1 MWFEIQTQ
9 NPIEKYVAQLT
20 SVSVFGKFEL
30 LNKGDVGMK
39 IYVIVKETQTTV
51 GVDSYWSHENVKA
64 FSSKQDAEFELK
76 FTYRVD
82 CFQSDVHFSIEEMEL
97 N

>member
-1 MWFEIQTQ
+1 M
-9 NPIEKYVAQLT
+9 
-20 SVSVFGKFEL
+20 SVFDKFEL
-30 LNKGDVGMK
+30 VNKGVVDMK
-39 IYVIVKETQTTV
+39 IYVIVKETQTNV
-51 GVDSYWSHENVKA
+51 GIDSYWSHENVEA

>member
-1 MWFEIQTQ
+1 MKTQTQ
-9 NPIEKYVAQLT
+9 NPVEKYTTQLT
-20 SVSVFGKFEL
+20 RVSVFGKFEL
-30 LNKGDVGMK
+30 LNKGDVDMK

-51 GVDSYWSHENVKA
+51 GIDSYWSHENVEA

-76 FTYRVD
+76 YTYRSEGFKD
-82 CFQSDVHFSIEEMEL
+82 DVCFSIEEMEL

>member
-1 MWFEIQTQ
+1 MT
-9 NPIEKYVAQLT
+9 K
-20 SVSVFGKFEL
+20 VSVFGKFEL
-30 LNKGDVGMK
+30 VNKGVVDMK

-51 GVDSYWSHENVKA
+51 GIASYWSHENVEA

-76 FTYRVD
+76 YTYRSEGFKD
-82 CFQSDVHFSIEEMEL
+82 DVCFSIEEMEL

>member
-1 MWFEIQTQ
+1 M
-9 NPIEKYVAQLT
+9 T
-20 SVSVFGKFEL
+20 SGLWFGKFEL
-30 LNKGDVGMK
+30 LNKGDVDMK

-51 GVDSYWSHENVKA
+51 GADSYWSHENVEA

-76 FTYRVD
+76 YTYKVD

>member
-1 MWFEIQTQ
+1 MTRAFRF
-9 NPIEKYVAQLT
+9 V
-20 SVSVFGKFEL
+20 KFEL
-30 LNKGDVGMK
+30 LNKGDVDMK

-51 GVDSYWSHENVKA
+51 GIDSYWSHENVEA

-76 FTYRVD
+76 FTHRVD

>member
-1 MWFEIQTQ
+1 M
-9 NPIEKYVAQLT
+9 T

-51 GVDSYWSHENVKA
+51 GVDSYWSHENVEA

-76 FTYRVD
+76 FTHRVD
-82 CFQSDVHFSIEEMEL
+82 CFQSHVHFSIEEMEL